1 MVTIIENIGLL
12 WGISP
17 TLPARL
23 QGAEMRSLGEL
34 RNCWLSIEDDHIS
47 GYGEGAPPA
56 QADLHIDARGGTIIP
71 AFCDSHTHIIFAG
84 TREGEFEDKIRGLSY
99 EEIARRGGGILNS
112 AARVQKASEQE
123 LFEASSERLARMVAD
138 GTGSVEIKSGYGLTL
153 EAELKMLRTA
163 ARLAESTPATV
174 KTTFLCAHALP
185 VEYRGRADEYIDMVC
200 REWIP
205 AVSAEGLAEFVDL
218 FCEQG
223 FFTPDHAARIMEAG
237 AKHGLRA
244 KIHANQLA
252 VSGGVQA
259 GVKGGALS
267 VDHLESSGQAEIEA
281 LLGTATMP
289 TLLPSA
295 AFFLRAP
302 YPPARQMIESGL
314 GVALATDYNPGTS
327 PSGYMPLVLT
337 MATVGMRM
345 LPEEALAAATING
358 AYAMGLTDRG
368 TISVGARADLALL
381 KPMNSIAY
389 LPYSFGENCV
399 QGMILG
405 GKPIL

>member
-1 MVTIIENIGLL
+1 MVTVVENIGLL
-12 WGISP
+12 WGIVP
-17 TLPARL
+17 TLPTRL
-23 QGAEMRSLGEL
+23 VGAEMRSLGEL

-47 GYGEGAPPA
+47 GWGEGTPPA
-56 QADLHIDARGGTIIP
+56 ADLHINAAGGTVIP

-84 TREGEFEDKIRGLSY
+84 TREREFEDKIRGLSY

-112 AARVQKASEQE
+112 AARVQQATEQE
-123 LFEASSERLARMVAD
+123 LYEASAERLSRMVAD

-153 EAELKMLRTA
+153 DAEMKMLRVA
-163 ARLAESTPATV
+163 ARLSESSPATIR
-174 KTTFLCAHALP
+174 TTFLCAHALP
-185 VEYRGRADEYIDMVC
+185 VEYRGRADQFVDTVC

-205 AVSAEGLAEFVDL
+205 AVAAEGLAEFVDL
-218 FCEQG
+218 FCEEG
-223 FFTPDHAARIMEAG
+223 FFNTTHAAQIMEAG
-237 AKHGLRA
+237 AKHGLRS

-252 VSGGVQA
+252 FSGGVQA
-259 GVKGGALS
+259 GVRGGALS

-281 LLGTATMP
+281 LLGTSTMP

-337 MATVGMRM
+337 LATVGMRM

-358 AYAMGLTDRG
+358 AYAMGLNDRG
-368 TISVGARADLALL
+368 TISVGARADLTLL
-381 KPMNSIAY
+381 RPMESIAY
-389 LPYSFGENCV
+389 LPYSFGENCIRGV
-399 QGMILG
+399 ILG
-405 GKPIL
+405 GKTIV

>member
-1 MVTIIENIGLL
+1 MVTVVENIGLL
-12 WGISP
+12 WGIAS
-17 TLPARL
+17 TLPTRL
-23 QGAEMRSLGEL
+23 VGDEMRSLGEL

-47 GYGEGAPPA
+47 GWGEGTPPA
-56 QADLHIDARGGTIIP
+56 ADLHINAAGGTVIP

-84 TREGEFEDKIRGLSY
+84 TREREFEDKIRGLSY

-112 AARVQKASEQE
+112 AARVQQATEQE
-123 LFEASSERLARMVAD
+123 LYEASAERLSRMVAD

-153 EAELKMLRTA
+153 DAEMKMLRVA
-163 ARLAESTPATV
+163 ARLSESSPATIR
-174 KTTFLCAHALP
+174 TTFLCAHALP
-185 VEYRGRADEYIDMVC
+185 VEYRGRADQFVDTVC

-205 AVSAEGLAEFVDL
+205 AVAAEGLAEFVDL
-218 FCEQG
+218 FCEEG
-223 FFTPDHAARIMEAG
+223 FFNTTHAAQIMEAG
-237 AKHGLRA
+237 AKHGLRS

-252 VSGGVQA
+252 YSGGVQA
-259 GVKGGALS
+259 GVRGGALS

-281 LLGTATMP
+281 LLGTSTMP

-327 PSGYMPLVLT
+327 PSGYMSLVLT
-337 MATVGMRM
+337 LATVGMRM

-358 AYAMGLTDRG
+358 AYAMGLNDRG
-368 TISVGARADLALL
+368 TISVGARADIALL
-381 KPMNSIAY
+381 KPMESIAY

-399 QGMILG
+399 RGVILG
-405 GKPIL
+405 GKTIV

>member
-1 MVTIIENIGLL
+1 MVTAVENIGLL
-12 WGISP
+12 WGIAP
-17 TLPARL
+17 TLPTRL
-23 QGAEMRSLGEL
+23 VGAEMRSLGEL

-47 GYGEGAPPA
+47 GWGEGTPPA
-56 QADLHIDARGGTIIP
+56 ADLHINAAGGTVIP

-84 TREGEFEDKIRGLSY
+84 TREREFEDKIRGLSY

-112 AARVQKASEQE
+112 AARVQQATEQE
-123 LFEASSERLARMVAD
+123 LYEASAERLSRMVAD

-153 EAELKMLRTA
+153 DAEMKMLRVA
-163 ARLAESTPATV
+163 ARLSESSPATIR
-174 KTTFLCAHALP
+174 TTFLCAHALP
-185 VEYRGRADEYIDMVC
+185 VEYRGRADQFVDTVC

-205 AVSAEGLAEFVDL
+205 AVAAEGLAEFVDL
-218 FCEQG
+218 FCEEG
-223 FFTPDHAARIMEAG
+223 FFNTTHAAQIMEAG
-237 AKHGLRA
+237 AKHGLRS

-252 VSGGVQA
+252 YSGGVQA
-259 GVKGGALS
+259 GVRGGALS

-281 LLGTATMP
+281 LLGTSTMP

-337 MATVGMRM
+337 LATVGMRM

-358 AYAMGLTDRG
+358 AYAMGLNDRG
-368 TISVGARADLALL
+368 TISVGARADIALL
-381 KPMNSIAY
+381 RPMESIAY

-399 QGMILG
+399 RGVILG
-405 GKPIL
+405 GKTIV

>member
-1 MVTIIENIGLL
+1 MVTVVENIGLL
-12 WGISP
+12 WGIAP
-17 TLPARL
+17 TPPTRL
-23 QGAEMRSLGEL
+23 VGAEMRSLGEL

-47 GYGEGAPPA
+47 GWGEGTPPA
-56 QADLHIDARGGTIIP
+56 ADLHINAAGGTVIP

-84 TREGEFEDKIRGLSY
+84 TREREFEDKIRGLSY

-112 AARVQKASEQE
+112 AARVQQATEQE
-123 LFEASSERLARMVAD
+123 LYEASAERLTRMVAD

-153 EAELKMLRTA
+153 DAEMKMLRVA
-163 ARLAESTPATV
+163 ARLSESSPATIR
-174 KTTFLCAHALP
+174 TTFLCAHALP
-185 VEYRGRADEYIDMVC
+185 VEYRGRADQFVDTVC

-205 AVSAEGLAEFVDL
+205 AVAAEGLAEFVDL
-218 FCEQG
+218 FCEEG
-223 FFTPDHAARIMEAG
+223 FFNTTHAAQIMEAG
-237 AKHGLRA
+237 AKHGLRS

-252 VSGGVQA
+252 YSGGVQA
-259 GVKGGALS
+259 GVRGGALS

-281 LLGTATMP
+281 LLGTSTMP

-337 MATVGMRM
+337 LATVEMRM

-358 AYAMGLTDRG
+358 AYAMGLNDRG
-368 TISVGARADLALL
+368 TISVGARADIALL
-381 KPMNSIAY
+381 RPMESIAY

-399 QGMILG
+399 RGIILG
-405 GKPIL
+405 GKTIV

>member
-1 MVTIIENIGLL
+1 MVTVVENIGLL
-12 WGISP
+12 WGIVP
-17 TLPARL
+17 TLPTRL
-23 QGAEMRSLGEL
+23 VGAEMRSLGEL

-47 GYGEGAPPA
+47 GWGEGTPPA
-56 QADLHIDARGGTIIP
+56 ADLHINAAGGTVIP

-84 TREGEFEDKIRGLSY
+84 TREREFEDKIRGLSY

-112 AARVQKASEQE
+112 AARVQQATEQE
-123 LFEASSERLARMVAD
+123 LYEASAERLSRMVAD

-153 EAELKMLRTA
+153 DAEMKMLRVA
-163 ARLAESTPATV
+163 ARLSESSPATIR
-174 KTTFLCAHALP
+174 TTFLCAHALP
-185 VEYRGRADEYIDMVC
+185 VEYRGRADQFVDTVC

-205 AVSAEGLAEFVDL
+205 AVAAEGLAEFVDL
-218 FCEQG
+218 FCEEG
-223 FFTPDHAARIMEAG
+223 FFNTTHAAQIMETG
-237 AKHGLRA
+237 AKHGLRS

-252 VSGGVQA
+252 YSGGVQA
-259 GVKGGALS
+259 GVRGGALS

-281 LLGTATMP
+281 LLGTSTMP

-337 MATVGMRM
+337 LATVGMRM

-358 AYAMGLTDRG
+358 AYAMGLNDRG
-368 TISVGARADLALL
+368 TISVGARADLTLL
-381 KPMNSIAY
+381 RPMESIAY
-389 LPYSFGENCV
+389 LPYSFGENCIRGV
-399 QGMILG
+399 ILG
-405 GKPIL
+405 GKTIV

>member
-1 MVTIIENIGLL
+1 MVTVVENIGLL
-12 WGISP
+12 WGIAP
-17 TLPARL
+17 TLPTRL
-23 QGAEMRSLGEL
+23 VGAEMRSLGEL

-47 GYGEGAPPA
+47 GWGEGTPPA
-56 QADLHIDARGGTIIP
+56 ADLHINAAGGTVIP

-84 TREGEFEDKIRGLSY
+84 TREREFEDKIRGLSY

-112 AARVQKASEQE
+112 AARVQQATEQE
-123 LFEASSERLARMVAD
+123 LYEASAERLSRIVAD

-153 EAELKMLRTA
+153 DAEMKMLRVA
-163 ARLAESTPATV
+163 ARLSESSPATIR
-174 KTTFLCAHALP
+174 TTFLCAHALP
-185 VEYRGRADEYIDMVC
+185 VEYRGRADQFVDTVC

-205 AVSAEGLAEFVDL
+205 AVAAEGLAEFVDL
-218 FCEQG
+218 FCEEG
-223 FFTPDHAARIMEAG
+223 FFNTTHAAQIMEAG
-237 AKHGLRA
+237 AKHGLRS

-252 VSGGVQA
+252 YSGGVQA
-259 GVKGGALS
+259 GVRGGALS

-281 LLGTATMP
+281 LLGTSTMP

-337 MATVGMRM
+337 LATVGMRM

-358 AYAMGLTDRG
+358 AYAMGLNDRG
-368 TISVGARADLALL
+368 TISVGARADLTLL
-381 KPMNSIAY
+381 RPMESIAY
-389 LPYSFGENCV
+389 LPYSFGENCIRGV
-399 QGMILG
+399 ILG
-405 GKPIL
+405 GKTIV

>member
-1 MVTIIENIGLL
+1 MVTVVENIGLL
-12 WGISP
+12 WGIAP
-17 TLPARL
+17 TLPTRL
-23 QGAEMRSLGEL
+23 VGAEMRSLGEL

-47 GYGEGAPPA
+47 GWGEGTPPA
-56 QADLHIDARGGTIIP
+56 ADLHINAAGGTVIP

-84 TREGEFEDKIRGLSY
+84 TREREFEDKIRGLSY

-112 AARVQKASEQE
+112 AARVQQATEQE
-123 LFEASSERLARMVAD
+123 LYEASAERLSRMVAD

-153 EAELKMLRTA
+153 DAEMKMLRVA
-163 ARLAESTPATV
+163 ARLSESSPATIR
-174 KTTFLCAHALP
+174 TTFLCAHALP
-185 VEYRGRADEYIDMVC
+185 VEYRGRADQFVDTVC

-205 AVSAEGLAEFVDL
+205 AVAAEGLAEFVDL
-218 FCEQG
+218 FCEEG
-223 FFTPDHAARIMEAG
+223 FFNTTHAAQIMEAG
-237 AKHGLRA
+237 AKHGLRS

-252 VSGGVQA
+252 YSGGVQA
-259 GVKGGALS
+259 GVRGGALS

-281 LLGTATMP
+281 LLGTSTMP

-337 MATVGMRM
+337 LATVGMRM

-358 AYAMGLTDRG
+358 AYAMGLNDRG
-368 TISVGARADLALL
+368 TISVGARADIALL
-381 KPMNSIAY
+381 RPMESIAY

-399 QGMILG
+399 RGIILG
-405 GKPIL
+405 GKTIV

>member
-1 MVTIIENIGLL
+1 MVTVVENIGLL
-12 WGISP
+12 WGIAP
-17 TLPARL
+17 TLPTRL
-23 QGAEMRSLGEL
+23 VGAEMRSLGEL

-47 GYGEGAPPA
+47 GWGEGTPPA
-56 QADLHIDARGGTIIP
+56 ADLHINAAGGTVIP

-84 TREGEFEDKIRGLSY
+84 TREREFQDKIRGLSY

-112 AARVQKASEQE
+112 AARVQQATEQE
-123 LFEASSERLARMVAD
+123 LYEASAERLSRMVAD

-153 EAELKMLRTA
+153 DAEMKMLRVA
-163 ARLAESTPATV
+163 ARLSESSPATIR
-174 KTTFLCAHALP
+174 TTFLCAHALP
-185 VEYRGRADEYIDMVC
+185 VEYRGRADQFVDTVC

-205 AVSAEGLAEFVDL
+205 AVAAEGLAEFVDL
-218 FCEQG
+218 FCEEG
-223 FFTPDHAARIMEAG
+223 FFNTTHAAQIMEAG
-237 AKHGLRA
+237 AKHGLRS

-252 VSGGVQA
+252 YSGGVQA
-259 GVKGGALS
+259 GVRGGALS

-281 LLGTATMP
+281 LLGTSTMP

-337 MATVGMRM
+337 LATVGMRM

-358 AYAMGLTDRG
+358 AYAMGLNDRG

-381 KPMNSIAY
+381 RPMESIAY

-399 QGMILG
+399 RGVILG
-405 GKPIL
+405 GKTIV

>member
-1 MVTIIENIGLL
+1 MVTVVENIGLL
-12 WGISP
+12 WGIAP
-17 TLPARL
+17 TLPTRL
-23 QGAEMRSLGEL
+23 VGAEMRSLGEL

-47 GYGEGAPPA
+47 GWGEGTPPA
-56 QADLHIDARGGTIIP
+56 ADLHINAAGGTVIP

-84 TREGEFEDKIRGLSY
+84 TREREFEDKIRGLSY

-112 AARVQKASEQE
+112 AARVQQATEQE
-123 LFEASSERLARMVAD
+123 LYEASAERLSRMVAD

-153 EAELKMLRTA
+153 DAEMKMLRVA
-163 ARLAESTPATV
+163 ARLSESSPATIR
-174 KTTFLCAHALP
+174 TTFLCAHALP
-185 VEYRGRADEYIDMVC
+185 VEYRGHADQFVDTVC

-205 AVSAEGLAEFVDL
+205 AVAAEGLAEFVDL
-218 FCEQG
+218 FCEEG
-223 FFTPDHAARIMEAG
+223 FFNTTHAAQIMEAG
-237 AKHGLRA
+237 AKHGLRS

-252 VSGGVQA
+252 YSGGVQA
-259 GVKGGALS
+259 GVRGGALS

-281 LLGTATMP
+281 LLGTSTMP

-337 MATVGMRM
+337 LATVGMRM

-358 AYAMGLTDRG
+358 AYAMGLNDRG
-368 TISVGARADLALL
+368 TISVGARADIALL
-381 KPMNSIAY
+381 RPMESIAY
-389 LPYSFGENCV
+389 LPYSFGENCIR
-399 QGMILG
+399 GIILG
-405 GKPIL
+405 GKTIV

>member
-1 MVTIIENIGLL
+1 MVTVVENIGLL
-12 WGISP
+12 WGIAP
-17 TLPARL
+17 TLPTRL
-23 QGAEMRSLGEL
+23 VGAEMRSLGEL

-47 GYGEGAPPA
+47 GWGEGTPPA
-56 QADLHIDARGGTIIP
+56 ADLHINAAGGTVIP

-84 TREGEFEDKIRGLSY
+84 TREREFEDKIRGLSY

-112 AARVQKASEQE
+112 AARVQQATEQE
-123 LFEASSERLARMVAD
+123 LYEASAERLSRMVAD

-153 EAELKMLRTA
+153 DAEMKMLRVA
-163 ARLAESTPATV
+163 ARLSESSPATIR
-174 KTTFLCAHALP
+174 TTFLCAHALP
-185 VEYRGRADEYIDMVC
+185 VEYRGRADQFVDTVC

-205 AVSAEGLAEFVDL
+205 AVAAEGLAEFVDL
-218 FCEQG
+218 FCEEG
-223 FFTPDHAARIMEAG
+223 FFNTTHAAQIMEAG
-237 AKHGLRA
+237 AKHGLRS

-252 VSGGVQA
+252 YSGGVQA
-259 GVKGGALS
+259 GVRGGALS

-281 LLGTATMP
+281 LLGTSTMP

-337 MATVGMRM
+337 LATVGMRM

-358 AYAMGLTDRG
+358 AYAMGLNDRG
-368 TISVGARADLALL
+368 TISVGARADIALL
-381 KPMNSIAY
+381 RPMESIAY

-399 QGMILG
+399 RGVILG
-405 GKPIL
+405 GKTIV

>member
-12 WGISP
+12 WGITQRP
-17 TLPARL
+17 LPRL
-23 QGAEMRSLGEL
+23 QGTEMRSLSEV
-34 RNCWLSIEDDHIS
+34 RNCWLSIEDEVIS
-47 GYGEGAPPA
+47 GWGEGIPPA
-56 QADLHIDARGGTIIP
+56 QADMRIDAQGGTIIP

-84 TREGEFEDKIRGLSY
+84 TREREFEDKIRGLSY

-112 AARVQKASEQE
+112 AARVQQASEQE
-123 LFEASSERLARMVAD
+123 LYEASAERLARMVAD

-153 EAELKMLRTA
+153 EAEMKMLRTA
-163 ARLAESTPATV
+163 ARLSESSPATI

-185 VEYRGRADEYIDMVC
+185 TEYRGKGDEYVDMVC

-205 AVSAEGLAEFVDL
+205 AVAAEGLAEFVDL
-218 FCEQG
+218 FCEEG
-223 FFTPDHAARIMEAG
+223 FFTPNHAAKIIEAG
-237 AKHGLRA
+237 AKYGMRA

-252 VSGGVQA
+252 YSGGVQA

-267 VDHLESSGQAEIEA
+267 LDHLESSGKEEIEA
-281 LLGTATMP
+281 LLGTPTMP
-289 TLLPSA
+289 TLLPTA

-302 YPPARQMIESGL
+302 YPPAREMIDGGL

-337 MATVGMRM
+337 MATVGMKM

-358 AYAMGLTDRG
+358 AYAMGLGDRG
-368 TISVGARADLALL
+368 IISVGARADLAIL
-381 KPMNSIAY
+381 KPMETIAY
-389 LPYSFGENCV
+389 IPYSFGENSI
-399 QGMILG
+399 QAMILG
-405 GKPIL
+405 GKPIM

>member
-1 MVTIIENIGLL
+1 MVTVVENIGLL
-12 WGISP
+12 WGIVP
-17 TLPARL
+17 TLPTRL
-23 QGAEMRSLGEL
+23 VGAEMRSLGEL

-47 GYGEGAPPA
+47 GWGEGTPPA
-56 QADLHIDARGGTIIP
+56 ADLHINAAGGTVIP

-84 TREGEFEDKIRGLSY
+84 TREREFEDKIRGLSY

-112 AARVQKASEQE
+112 AARVQQATEQE
-123 LFEASSERLARMVAD
+123 LYEASAERLSRMVAD

-153 EAELKMLRTA
+153 DAEMKMLRVA
-163 ARLAESTPATV
+163 ARLSESSPATIR
-174 KTTFLCAHALP
+174 TTFLCAHALP
-185 VEYRGRADEYIDMVC
+185 VEYRGRADQFVDTVC

-205 AVSAEGLAEFVDL
+205 AVAAEGLAEFVDL
-218 FCEQG
+218 FCEEG
-223 FFTPDHAARIMEAG
+223 FFNTTHAAQIMEAG
-237 AKHGLRA
+237 AKHGLRS

-252 VSGGVQA
+252 FSGGVQA
-259 GVKGGALS
+259 GVRGGALS

-281 LLGTATMP
+281 LLGTSTMP

-337 MATVGMRM
+337 LATVGMRM

-358 AYAMGLTDRG
+358 AYAMGLNDRG
-368 TISVGARADLALL
+368 TISVGARADIALL
-381 KPMNSIAY
+381 RPMESIAY

-399 QGMILG
+399 RGVILG
-405 GKPIL
+405 GKTIV

>member
-1 MVTIIENIGLL
+1 MVTVVENIGLL
-12 WGISP
+12 WGIAP
-17 TLPARL
+17 TLPTRL
-23 QGAEMRSLGEL
+23 VGAEMRSLGEL

-47 GYGEGAPPA
+47 GWGEGTPPA
-56 QADLHIDARGGTIIP
+56 ADLHINAAGGTVIP

-84 TREGEFEDKIRGLSY
+84 TREREFEDKIRGLSY

-112 AARVQKASEQE
+112 AARVQQATEQE
-123 LFEASSERLARMVAD
+123 LYEASAERLSRMVAD

-153 EAELKMLRTA
+153 DAEMKMLRVA
-163 ARLAESTPATV
+163 ARLSESSPATIR
-174 KTTFLCAHALP
+174 TTFLCAHALP
-185 VEYRGRADEYIDMVC
+185 VEYRGRADQFVDTVC

-205 AVSAEGLAEFVDL
+205 AVAAEGLAEFVDL
-218 FCEQG
+218 FCEEG
-223 FFTPDHAARIMEAG
+223 FFNTTHAAQIMEAG
-237 AKHGLRA
+237 AKHGLRS

-252 VSGGVQA
+252 FSGGVQA
-259 GVKGGALS
+259 GVRGGALS

-281 LLGTATMP
+281 LLGTSTMP

-337 MATVGMRM
+337 LATVGMRM

-358 AYAMGLTDRG
+358 AYAMGLNDRG
-368 TISVGARADLALL
+368 TISVGARADIALL
-381 KPMNSIAY
+381 RPMESIAY
-389 LPYSFGENCV
+389 LPYSFGENCIRGV
-399 QGMILG
+399 ILG
-405 GKPIL
+405 GKTIV

>member
-1 MVTIIENIGLL
+1 MVTVVENIGLL
-12 WGISP
+12 WGIAP
-17 TLPARL
+17 TLPTRL
-23 QGAEMRSLGEL
+23 VGAEMRSLGEI

-47 GYGEGAPPA
+47 GWGEGTPPA
-56 QADLHIDARGGTIIP
+56 ADLHINAAGGTVIP

-84 TREGEFEDKIRGLSY
+84 TREREFEDKIRGLSY

-112 AARVQKASEQE
+112 AARVQQATEQE
-123 LFEASSERLARMVAD
+123 LYEASAERLSRMVAD

-153 EAELKMLRTA
+153 DAEMKMLRVA
-163 ARLAESTPATV
+163 ARLSESSPATIR
-174 KTTFLCAHALP
+174 TTFLCAHALP
-185 VEYRGRADEYIDMVC
+185 VEYRGRADQFVDTVC

-205 AVSAEGLAEFVDL
+205 AVAAEGLAEFVDL
-218 FCEQG
+218 FCEEG
-223 FFTPDHAARIMEAG
+223 FFNTTHAAQIMEAG
-237 AKHGLRA
+237 AKHGLRS

-252 VSGGVQA
+252 YSGGVQA
-259 GVKGGALS
+259 GVRGGALS

-281 LLGTATMP
+281 LLGTSTMP

-337 MATVGMRM
+337 LATVGMRM

-358 AYAMGLTDRG
+358 AYAMGLNDRG
-368 TISVGARADLALL
+368 TISVGARADLTLL
-381 KPMNSIAY
+381 KPMESIAY
-389 LPYSFGENCV
+389 LPYSFGENCIRGV
-399 QGMILG
+399 ILG
-405 GKPIL
+405 GKTIV

>member
-1 MVTIIENIGLL
+1 MVTVVENIGLL
-12 WGISP
+12 WGIAP
-17 TLPARL
+17 TLPTRL
-23 QGAEMRSLGEL
+23 VGAEMRSLGEL

-47 GYGEGAPPA
+47 GWGEGTPPV
-56 QADLHIDARGGTIIP
+56 ADLHINAAGGTVIP

-84 TREGEFEDKIRGLSY
+84 TREREFEDKIRGLSY

-112 AARVQKASEQE
+112 AARVQQATEQE
-123 LFEASSERLARMVAD
+123 LYEASAERLSRMVAD

-153 EAELKMLRTA
+153 DAEMKMLRVA
-163 ARLAESTPATV
+163 ARLSESSPATIR
-174 KTTFLCAHALP
+174 TTFLCAHALP
-185 VEYRGRADEYIDMVC
+185 VEYRGRADQFVDTVC

-205 AVSAEGLAEFVDL
+205 AVAAEGLAEFVDL
-218 FCEQG
+218 FCEEG
-223 FFTPDHAARIMEAG
+223 FFNTTHAAQIMEAG
-237 AKHGLRA
+237 AKHGLRS

-252 VSGGVQA
+252 YSGGVQA
-259 GVKGGALS
+259 GVRGGALS
-267 VDHLESSGQAEIEA
+267 VDHLESSGKAEIEA
-281 LLGTATMP
+281 LLGTSTMP

-337 MATVGMRM
+337 LATVGMRM

-358 AYAMGLTDRG
+358 AYAMGLNDRG
-368 TISVGARADLALL
+368 TISVGARADIALL
-381 KPMNSIAY
+381 RPMESIAY
-389 LPYSFGENCV
+389 LPYSFGENCIR
-399 QGMILG
+399 GIILG
-405 GKPIL
+405 GKTIV

>member
-1 MVTIIENIGLL
+1 MVTVVENIGLL
-12 WGISP
+12 WGIAP
-17 TLPARL
+17 TLPTRL
-23 QGAEMRSLGEL
+23 VGAEMRSLGEL

-47 GYGEGAPPA
+47 GWGEGTPPA
-56 QADLHIDARGGTIIP
+56 ADLHINAAGGTVIP

-84 TREGEFEDKIRGLSY
+84 TREREFEDKIRGLSY

-112 AARVQKASEQE
+112 AARVQQATEQE
-123 LFEASSERLARMVAD
+123 LYEASAERLSRMVAD

-153 EAELKMLRTA
+153 DAEMKMLRVA
-163 ARLAESTPATV
+163 ARLSESSPATIR
-174 KTTFLCAHALP
+174 TTFLCAHALP
-185 VEYRGRADEYIDMVC
+185 VEYRGRADQFVDTVC

-205 AVSAEGLAEFVDL
+205 AVAAEGLAEFVDL
-218 FCEQG
+218 FCEEG
-223 FFTPDHAARIMEAG
+223 FFNTTHAAQIMEAG
-237 AKHGLRA
+237 AKHGLRS

-252 VSGGVQA
+252 YSGGVQA
-259 GVKGGALS
+259 GVRGGALS

-281 LLGTATMP
+281 LLGTSTMP

-302 YPPARQMIESGL
+302 YPSARQMIESGL

-337 MATVGMRM
+337 LATVGMRM

-358 AYAMGLTDRG
+358 AYAMGLNDRG
-368 TISVGARADLALL
+368 TISVGARADIALL
-381 KPMNSIAY
+381 RPMESIAY

-399 QGMILG
+399 RGVILG
-405 GKPIL
+405 GKTIV

>member
-1 MVTIIENIGLL
+1 MVTVVENIGLL
-12 WGISP
+12 WGIAP
-17 TLPARL
+17 TLPTRL
-23 QGAEMRSLGEL
+23 VGAEMRSLGEL

-47 GYGEGAPPA
+47 GWGEGTPPA
-56 QADLHIDARGGTIIP
+56 ADLHINAAGGTVIP

-84 TREGEFEDKIRGLSY
+84 TREREFEDKIRGLSY

-112 AARVQKASEQE
+112 ATRVQQATEQE
-123 LFEASSERLARMVAD
+123 LYEASAERLSRMVAD

-153 EAELKMLRTA
+153 DAEMKMLRVA
-163 ARLAESTPATV
+163 ARLSESSPATIR
-174 KTTFLCAHALP
+174 TTFLCAHALP
-185 VEYRGRADEYIDMVC
+185 VEYRGRADQFVDTVC

-205 AVSAEGLAEFVDL
+205 AVAAEGLAEFVDL
-218 FCEQG
+218 FCEEG
-223 FFTPDHAARIMEAG
+223 FFNTTHAAQIMETG
-237 AKHGLRA
+237 AKHGLRS

-252 VSGGVQA
+252 YSGGVQA
-259 GVKGGALS
+259 GVRGGALS

-281 LLGTATMP
+281 LLGTSTMP

-337 MATVGMRM
+337 LATVGMRM

-358 AYAMGLTDRG
+358 AYAMGLNDRG
-368 TISVGARADLALL
+368 TISVGARADIALL
-381 KPMNSIAY
+381 RPIESIAY

-399 QGMILG
+399 RGVILG
-405 GKPIL
+405 GKTIV

>member
-1 MVTIIENIGLL
+1 MVTVVENIGLL
-12 WGISP
+12 WGIAP
-17 TLPARL
+17 TLPTRL
-23 QGAEMRSLGEL
+23 VGAEMRSLGEL

-47 GYGEGAPPA
+47 GWGEGTPPA
-56 QADLHIDARGGTIIP
+56 ADLHINAAGGTVIP

-84 TREGEFEDKIRGLSY
+84 TREREFEDKIRGLSY

-112 AARVQKASEQE
+112 AARVQQATEQE
-123 LFEASSERLARMVAD
+123 LYEASAERLSRMVAD

-153 EAELKMLRTA
+153 DAEMKMLRVA
-163 ARLAESTPATV
+163 ARLSESSPATIRI
-174 KTTFLCAHALP
+174 TFLCAHALP
-185 VEYRGRADEYIDMVC
+185 IEYRGRADQFVDTVC

-205 AVSAEGLAEFVDL
+205 AVAAEGLAEFVDL
-218 FCEQG
+218 FCEEG
-223 FFTPDHAARIMEAG
+223 FFNTTHAAQIMETG
-237 AKHGLRA
+237 AKHGLRS

-252 VSGGVQA
+252 YSGGVQA
-259 GVKGGALS
+259 GVRGGALS

-281 LLGTATMP
+281 LLGTSTMP

-337 MATVGMRM
+337 LATVGMRM

-358 AYAMGLTDRG
+358 AYAMGFNDRG
-368 TISVGARADLALL
+368 TISVGARADIALL
-381 KPMNSIAY
+381 RPMESIAY
-389 LPYSFGENCV
+389 LPYSFGENCIRGV
-399 QGMILG
+399 ILG
-405 GKPIL
+405 GKTIV

>member
-1 MVTIIENIGLL
+1 MVTVVENIGLL
-12 WGISP
+12 WGIAP
-17 TLPARL
+17 TPPTRL
-23 QGAEMRSLGEL
+23 VGAEMRSLGEL

-47 GYGEGAPPA
+47 GWGEGTPPA
-56 QADLHIDARGGTIIP
+56 ADLHINAAGGTIIP

-84 TREGEFEDKIRGLSY
+84 TREREFEDKIRGLSY

-112 AARVQKASEQE
+112 AARVQQATEQE
-123 LFEASSERLARMVAD
+123 LYEASAERLSRMVAD

-153 EAELKMLRTA
+153 DAEMKMLRVA
-163 ARLAESTPATV
+163 ARLSESSPATIR
-174 KTTFLCAHALP
+174 TTFLCAHALP
-185 VEYRGRADEYIDMVC
+185 VEYRGRADQFVDTVC

-205 AVSAEGLAEFVDL
+205 AVAAEGLAEFVDL
-218 FCEQG
+218 FCEEG
-223 FFTPDHAARIMEAG
+223 FFNTTHAAQIMEAG
-237 AKHGLRA
+237 AKHGLRS

-252 VSGGVQA
+252 YSGGVQA
-259 GVKGGALS
+259 GVRGGALS

-281 LLGTATMP
+281 LLGTSTMP

-337 MATVGMRM
+337 LATVGMRM

-358 AYAMGLTDRG
+358 AYAMGLNDRG
-368 TISVGARADLALL
+368 TISVGARADLTLL
-381 KPMNSIAY
+381 RPMESIAY
-389 LPYSFGENCV
+389 LPYSFGENCIRGV
-399 QGMILG
+399 ILG
-405 GKPIL
+405 GKTIV

>member
-1 MVTIIENIGLL
+1 MVTVVENIGLL
-12 WGISP
+12 WGIAP
-17 TLPARL
+17 TLPTRL
-23 QGAEMRSLGEL
+23 VGAEMRSLGEL

-47 GYGEGAPPA
+47 GWGEGTPPA
-56 QADLHIDARGGTIIP
+56 ADLHINAAGGTVIP

-84 TREGEFEDKIRGLSY
+84 TREREFEDKIRGLSY

-112 AARVQKASEQE
+112 AARVQQATEQE
-123 LFEASSERLARMVAD
+123 LYEASAERLSRMVAD

-153 EAELKMLRTA
+153 DAEMKMLRVA
-163 ARLAESTPATV
+163 ARLSESSPATIR
-174 KTTFLCAHALP
+174 TTFLCAHALP
-185 VEYRGRADEYIDMVC
+185 VEYRGRADQFVDTVC

-205 AVSAEGLAEFVDL
+205 AVAAEGLAEFVDL
-218 FCEQG
+218 FCEEG
-223 FFTPDHAARIMEAG
+223 FFNTTHAAQIMEAG
-237 AKHGLRA
+237 AKHGLRS

-252 VSGGVQA
+252 YSGGVQA
-259 GVKGGALS
+259 GVRGGALS

-281 LLGTATMP
+281 LLGTSTMP

-337 MATVGMRM
+337 LATVGMRM

-358 AYAMGLTDRG
+358 AYAMGLNDRG
-368 TISVGARADLALL
+368 TISVGARADIALL
-381 KPMNSIAY
+381 KPMESIAY
-389 LPYSFGENCV
+389 LPYSFGENCIRGV
-399 QGMILG
+399 ILG
-405 GKPIL
+405 GKTIV

>member
-1 MVTIIENIGLL
+1 MVTVVENIGLL
-12 WGISP
+12 WGVAP
-17 TLPARL
+17 TPPTRL
-23 QGAEMRSLGEL
+23 VGAEMRSLGEL

-47 GYGEGAPPA
+47 GWGEGTPPA
-56 QADLHIDARGGTIIP
+56 ADLHINAAGGTVIP

-84 TREGEFEDKIRGLSY
+84 TREREFEDKIRGLSY

-112 AARVQKASEQE
+112 AARVQQATEQE
-123 LFEASSERLARMVAD
+123 LYEASAERLSRMVAD

-153 EAELKMLRTA
+153 DAEMKMLRVA
-163 ARLAESTPATV
+163 ARLSESSPATIR
-174 KTTFLCAHALP
+174 TTFLCAHALP
-185 VEYRGRADEYIDMVC
+185 IEYRGRADQFVDTVC

-205 AVSAEGLAEFVDL
+205 AVAAEGLAEFVDL
-218 FCEQG
+218 FCEEG
-223 FFTPDHAARIMEAG
+223 FFNTKHAAQIMEAG
-237 AKHGLRA
+237 AKHGLRS

-252 VSGGVQA
+252 FSGSVQA
-259 GVKGGALS
+259 GVRGGALS

-281 LLGTATMP
+281 LLGTSTMP

-337 MATVGMRM
+337 LATVGMRM

-358 AYAMGLTDRG
+358 AYAMGLNDRG
-368 TISVGARADLALL
+368 TISVGARADIALL
-381 KPMNSIAY
+381 KPMESIAY
-389 LPYSFGENCV
+389 LPYSFGENCIRGV
-399 QGMILG
+399 ILG
-405 GKPIL
+405 GKTIV

>member
-1 MVTIIENIGLL
+1 MVTVVENIGLL
-12 WGISP
+12 WGIAP
-17 TLPARL
+17 TLPTRL
-23 QGAEMRSLGEL
+23 VGAEMRSLGEL

-47 GYGEGAPPA
+47 GWGEGTPPA
-56 QADLHIDARGGTIIP
+56 ADLHINAAGGTVIP

-84 TREGEFEDKIRGLSY
+84 TREREFEDKIRGLSY

-112 AARVQKASEQE
+112 AARVQQATEQE
-123 LFEASSERLARMVAD
+123 LYEASAERLSRMVAD

-153 EAELKMLRTA
+153 DAEMKMLRVA
-163 ARLAESTPATV
+163 ARLSESSPATIR
-174 KTTFLCAHALP
+174 TTFLCAHALP
-185 VEYRGRADEYIDMVC
+185 VEYRGRANQFVDTVC

-205 AVSAEGLAEFVDL
+205 AVAAEGLAEFVDL
-218 FCEQG
+218 FCEEG
-223 FFTPDHAARIMEAG
+223 FFNTTHAAQIMETG
-237 AKHGLRA
+237 AKHGLRS

-252 VSGGVQA
+252 FSGGVQA
-259 GVKGGALS
+259 GVRGGALS

-281 LLGTATMP
+281 LLGTSTMP

-337 MATVGMRM
+337 LATVGMRM

-358 AYAMGLTDRG
+358 AYAMGLNDRG
-368 TISVGARADLALL
+368 TISVGARADIALL
-381 KPMNSIAY
+381 KPMESIAY
-389 LPYSFGENCV
+389 LPYSFGENCIRGV
-399 QGMILG
+399 ILG
-405 GKPIL
+405 GKTIV

>member
-1 MVTIIENIGLL
+1 MVTVVENIGLL
-12 WGISP
+12 WGIAP
-17 TLPARL
+17 TLPTRL
-23 QGAEMRSLGEL
+23 VGAEMRSLGEL

-47 GYGEGAPPA
+47 GWGEGTPPA
-56 QADLHIDARGGTIIP
+56 ADLHINASGGTVIP

-84 TREGEFEDKIRGLSY
+84 TREREFEDKIRGLSY

-112 AARVQKASEQE
+112 AARVQQATEQE
-123 LFEASSERLARMVAD
+123 LYEASAERLSRMVAD

-153 EAELKMLRTA
+153 DAEMKMLRVA
-163 ARLAESTPATV
+163 ARLSESSPATIR
-174 KTTFLCAHALP
+174 TTFLCAHALP
-185 VEYRGRADEYIDMVC
+185 VEYRGRADQFVDTVC

-205 AVSAEGLAEFVDL
+205 AVAAEGLAEFVDL
-218 FCEQG
+218 FCEEG
-223 FFTPDHAARIMEAG
+223 FFNTTHAAQIMEAG
-237 AKHGLRA
+237 AKHGLRS

-252 VSGGVQA
+252 YSGGVQA
-259 GVKGGALS
+259 GVRGGALS

-281 LLGTATMP
+281 LLGTSTMP

-337 MATVGMRM
+337 LATVGMRM

-358 AYAMGLTDRG
+358 AYAMGFNDRG
-368 TISVGARADLALL
+368 TISVGARADIALL
-381 KPMNSIAY
+381 RPMESIAY
-389 LPYSFGENCV
+389 LPYSFGENCIRGV
-399 QGMILG
+399 ILG
-405 GKPIL
+405 GKTIV